1 MRAVTALDKN
11 GWGAA
16 LSRAMLAGAG
26 LLASGT
32 AFAEEAKSGLPQ
44 LEPAH
49 YTPQLF
55 WLAVTFLILW
65 FIMARVALP
74 RIGEVI
80 EERKDRIQRD
90 LAAAER
96 LKGETE
102 KALQTYEKALSDAR
116 GNASSIARQTR
127 ESLNAEVDKERK
139 AVEDHLAK
147 KLADA
152 ETSIG
157 ATKVKALASVKDIA
171 GDTVTAIVGALSN
184 VNTTKDD
191 IDRALASSGANK

>member
-1 MRAVTALDKN
+1 MRAVTALGKAY
-11 GWGAA
+11 WRAA
-16 LSRAMLAGAG
+16 LAGAAMLAAG
-26 LLASGT
+26 TSTALAEG
-32 AFAEEAKSGLPQ
+32 GLPQ
-44 LEPAH
+44 LKTEDFS
-49 YTPQLF
+49 PQLF
-55 WLAVTFLILW
+55 WLVVTFLLLFW
-65 FIMARVALP
+65 VMAKIALP

-102 KALQTYEKALSDAR
+102 KALASYEKALSDAR

-127 ESLNAEVDKERK
+127 DALNAEVDKERK
-139 AVEDHLAK
+139 AVEDQLAK

-152 ETSIG
+152 EASIG
-157 ATKVKALASVKDIA
+157 ATKAKALASVKDIA

-184 VNTTKDD
+184 VSATKEE
-191 IDRALASSGANK
+191 IDRALAASGGNK

>member
-1 MRAVTALDKN
+1 
-11 GWGAA
+11 
-16 LSRAMLAGAG
+16 MLAGGA
-26 LLASGT
+26 AC
-32 AFAEEAKSGLPQ
+32 AAEAKSGLPQ

-55 WLAVTFLILW
+55 WLAVTFLVLW

-96 LKGETE
+96 LKIETE
-102 KALQTYEKALSDAR
+102 KALHGYEKALSDAR

-127 ESLNAEVDKERK
+127 DSLNAEVDKERK
-139 AVEDHLAK
+139 AVEDQLAK

-152 ETSIG
+152 EASIG
-157 ATKVKALASVKDIA
+157 ATKAKALASVKDIA
-171 GDTVTAIVGALSN
+171 GDTVVAIVGALSGAN
-184 VNTTKDD
+184 VSKDEV
-191 IDRALASSGANK
+191 DRALAASGAQK